1 MDFGQ
6 TPEQRSV
13 QDVARRLADRF
24 APGYVERD
32 IAGHFPWKELAM
44 LGEASLLGLNVD
56 EEAGGQGAGELI
68 TGMVCET
75 IATADYDVAS
85 LIWQAGSTAKLL
97 HRHGSDE
104 VRERWLQPVLAGQA
118 MAGFAFT
125 EPGAGSDI
133 SAAVTTRARRDG
145 GDWVLDGEKNSMSFD
160 ESQLAI
166 VLAGTPDGA
175 AVFCVPTD
183 SPGLTVAPYDDLGGR
198 QNGRA
203 VVTFDGVRVPD
214 NARLGDPGRGV
225 GQVLGVLGTSKVL
238 VSAGAIGAASAAL
251 RDAVAWAKE
260 RSTYGAK
267 LETRQGVMFP
277 LVDMA
282 TELEAARLLL
292 HRTLWLADNG
302 QPYRKEAAM
311 VKAWV
316 PALCTRICMQSM
328 LTVGHVGFSREHP
341 AQVRLRDV
349 MVTEFGEGTANVQ
362 RIIVAREMTGTSPN

>member
-1 MDFGQ
+1 MDFEHS
-6 TPEQRSV
+6 PEQRAV

-32 IAGHFPWKELAM
+32 IAGQFPWKELAM
-44 LGEASLLGLNVD
+44 LGEASLLGLNVA

-75 IATADYDVAS
+75 IASADYDVAS
-85 LIWQAGSTAKLL
+85 CIWQAGSTAKLL
-97 HRHGSDE
+97 HRHGSKE
-104 VRERWLQPVLAGQA
+104 VRERWLEPVLAGQA

-133 SAAVTTRARRDG
+133 SAAVVTRARRDES
-145 GDWVLDGEKNSMSFD
+145 DWVLDGEKNSMSFN

-166 VLAGTPDGA
+166 VLAGTTDGP

-183 SPGLTVAPYDDLGGR
+183 MPGVTVAPYDDLGGR

-203 VVTFDGVRVPD
+203 VVTFDGARVPD
-214 NARLGDPGRGV
+214 SARLGDPGRGV

-251 RDAVAWAKE
+251 HDALAWAQE
-260 RSTYGAK
+260 RSTYGAT
-267 LETRQGVMFP
+267 LTTRQGVMFP
-277 LVDMA
+277 LVDLA

-292 HRTLWLADNG
+292 HRTLWLADKG

-316 PALCTRICMQSM
+316 PALCTRICMQAM

-362 RIIVAREMTGTSPN
+362 RIIVARELTGISPN

>member
-1 MDFGQ
+1 MDFGHS
-6 TPEQRSV
+6 PEQRAV
-13 QDVARRLADRF
+13 QDVARRLADRL

-32 IAGHFPWKELAM
+32 IAGLFPWKELAM
-44 LGEASLLGLNVD
+44 LGEASLLGLNVP

-68 TGMVCET
+68 TGMVCEI

-85 LIWQAGSTAKLL
+85 CIWQAGSTAKLL
-97 HRHGSDE
+97 HRHGSAE
-104 VRERWLQPVLAGQA
+104 VRDRWLQPVLAGQA

-133 SAAVTTRARRDG
+133 SAAVATRARRDG
-145 GDWVLDGEKNSMSFD
+145 SDWVLDGEKNSMSFA

-166 VLAGTPDGA
+166 VLAGTVDGP

-183 SPGLTVAPYDDLGGR
+183 APGVTVAPYDDLGGR

-203 VVTFDGVRVPD
+203 VVTFDGARVPD
-214 NARLGDPGRGV
+214 SARLGDPGHGV

-238 VSAGAIGAASAAL
+238 VSAGAIGAATAAL
-251 RDAVAWAKE
+251 RDALAWAQE
-260 RSTYGAK
+260 RSTYGAT
-267 LETRQGVMFP
+267 LSTRQGVMFP
-277 LVDMA
+277 LVDLS

-302 QPYRKEAAM
+302 QPYRKDAAM

-316 PALCTRICMQSM
+316 PALCTRICMQAM

-362 RIIVAREMTGTSPN
+362 RLIVAREMTGISPN

>member
-6 TPEQRSV
+6 SLEERSI
-13 QDVARRLADRF
+13 QDVARRLADRL

-32 IAGHFPWKELAM
+32 RAGAFPWKELAM
-44 LGEASLLGLNVD
+44 LGEASLLGLNVP

-68 TGMVCET
+68 TGMVCEI
-75 IATADYDVAS
+75 IASADYDVAS

-104 VRERWLQPVLAGQA
+104 VRERWLPPVLAGQA

-133 SAAVTTRARRDG
+133 SAAVSTRARRDG
-145 GDWVLDGEKNSMSFD
+145 ADWVLDGEKNSMSFNA
-160 ESQLAI
+160 SQLAI
-166 VLAGTPDGA
+166 VLAGTPEGP

-183 SPGLTVAPYDDLGGR
+183 SPGMTVAPYDDLGGR

-214 NARLGDPGRGV
+214 SARLGDPGRGV
-225 GQVLGVLGTSKVL
+225 GQVLSVLGTSKVL

-251 RDAVAWAKE
+251 RDALAWAQD
-260 RSTYGAK
+260 RSTYGAT
-267 LETRQGVMFP
+267 LATRQGVMFP
-277 LVDMA
+277 LVDMT

-292 HRTLWLADNG
+292 HRTLWLADTG
-302 QPYRKEAAM
+302 QPYRKDAAM

-316 PALCTRICMQSM
+316 PALCTRICMQAM
-328 LTVGHVGFSREHP
+328 VTVGHVGFSREHP

-362 RIIVAREMTGTSPN
+362 RIIVAREMTGVSPN

>member
-1 MDFGQ
+1 MDFDQ
-6 TPEQRSV
+6 TQEQRSV
-13 QDVARRLADRF
+13 QDVARRLADKF
-24 APGYVERD
+24 APGYVDRD
-32 IAGHFPWKELAM
+32 RAGAFPWKELAT
-44 LGEASLLGLNVD
+44 LGEASLLGLNVP

-75 IATADYDVAS
+75 IASADYDVAS

-97 HRHGSDE
+97 HRHGSEE
-104 VRERWLQPVLAGQA
+104 VRERWLAPVLAGRA

-133 SAAVTTRARRDG
+133 SAAVSTRARRDRAN
-145 GDWVLDGEKNSMSFD
+145 WVLDGEKNSMSFN

-166 VLAGTPDGA
+166 VLAGTPDGP

-183 SPGLTVAPYDDLGGR
+183 TPGMTVAPYDDLGGR

-214 NARLGDPGRGV
+214 SARVGEPGRGV
-225 GQVLGVLGTSKVL
+225 GAVLSVLGTSKVL

-251 RDAVAWAKE
+251 RDALAWSQD
-260 RSTYGAK
+260 RSTYGAT
-267 LETRQGVMFP
+267 LATRQGVMFP
-277 LVDMA
+277 LVDMS

-292 HRTLWLADNG
+292 HRTLWLADQG
-302 QPYRKEAAM
+302 RPYRKDAAM

-349 MVTEFGEGTANVQ
+349 MVTEFGEGTANIQ
-362 RIIVAREMTGTSPN
+362 RLIVAREMTGISPN